1 MLPIGSSGQ
10 YPLFH
15 MVVRAIPACRNLWRS
30 DRYQAHM
37 TLTGL
42 SSPHD
47 QGATF
52 VELFFDLV
60 FVFAVTQVTHYLI
73 THLQPVGVLRAVVV
87 FWLIWWAWT
96 QFTWALNAA
105 NTDHHEIRLGTLA
118 STGVAF
124 VMATSVE
131 QAFSDQALWFAVP
144 YVVVRLLGL
153 GLYYRVAADSEH
165 RRAVAV
171 FALAS
176 LPGLA
181 AVIVGGVTDPSL
193 RSWIW
198 LGAIALDVLAAW
210 IGGRRGGWNLHAG
223 HFAERHGLI
232 VIIALGES
240 LILAGAAVASEP
252 RTAGFVSVGATAVA
266 ATCLLWW
273 TYFGWVKDILEER
286 LISTGEQNQA
296 SVARD
301 VYSLWHFPLVG
312 GIIAYAVGV
321 EGILMHPGESV
332 SPGVGIALG
341 VGVFLFVGSTAGS
354 YWRATG
360 KLLLPRILI
369 LIGTLGALAGT
380 TWLTP
385 IWSLVAICAGL
396 ATIVLVE
403 HLSVNAGRQGQATD
417 AISGTSSA
425 RY

>member
-1 MLPIGSSGQ
+1 
-10 YPLFH
+10 
-15 MVVRAIPACRNLWRS
+15 
-30 DRYQAHM
+30 M
-37 TLTGL
+37 TRTGL

-198 LGAIALDVLAAW
+198 LGAIVLDVLAAW

-380 TWLTP
+380 TWLMP

-403 HLSVNAGRQGQATD
+403 HLRVNAG
-417 AISGTSSA
+417 
-425 RY
+425 

>member
-1 MLPIGSSGQ
+1 
-10 YPLFH
+10 
-15 MVVRAIPACRNLWRS
+15 
-30 DRYQAHM
+30 
-37 TLTGL
+37 
-42 SSPHD
+42 
-47 QGATF
+47 
-52 VELFFDLV
+52 
-60 FVFAVTQVTHYLI
+60 
-73 THLQPVGVLRAVVV
+73 VGVLRAVVV